1 MSKPYSI
8 NKSAAVDLVTT
19 LMAIPG
25 KSGQER
31 EVAKAIITHLRKAG
45 VPSKAIR
52 HDTANSRSPAGGGEY
67 LYSGAA
73 L

>member
-1 MSKPYSI
+1 MSKPFSI

-25 KSGQER
+25 KSGHER
-31 EVAKAIITHLRKAG
+31 EVAEAITARLRKAG

-52 HDTANSRSPAGGGEY
+52 HDTANRWRGG
-67 LYSGAA
+67 
-73 L
+73 